1 MNKINQ
7 LDIISSYSDNSIW
20 DKLFLVEFSNTKY
33 WNEQL
38 SQIVP
43 FIESE
48 IQSIVDSKTSW
59 KNTFLKFKKLCSFA
73 DYFVNFIHIY
83 KSMNKTSKT
92 TNEFLDKASEVT
104 DEMWT
109 KVTSNE
115 EVIKKFRQLQNI
127 TKSSSKKVIIADWL
141 KNLFDAHQ
149 NGHKK
154 NQYNKHYSKLQSS
167 IEDFNA
173 HNDAILK
180 STKSSIFVNSS
191 DKEQLIGI
199 PGSILKVAKKNATAK
214 GLNGWLF
221 YISEHNILSVC
232 ANAKNREFRE
242 RAYKKYQS
250 THSNGQHITKNNAI
264 IKKIMLNKHNIAN
277 VLNKTNYADLVIS
290 NHLLNTKHK
299 VNKYL
304 DKMELG
310 VEEKALEII
319 SDMKLMAKADNVRK
333 LKPWDYYYYFAQLE
347 KKHKNKS
354 VKFKEYFSF
363 NDAFPKIIDYFE
375 KQLHLK
381 FELISHDKKDFNSFY
396 YKITDKN
403 TGHIMHLIF
412 SPFEKANRSGCY
424 QYDISTKAKFGNETT
439 SSVQYIECDINVN
452 NFSFF
457 ELSCL
462 IHEFGHAFH
471 SFLSKDE
478 DAYSK
483 NVSYSWDLIE
493 MPSQFLEFLVF
504 DYNFMKKISKKPISK
519 QNFLSLISAEQYF
532 EAYHI
537 YRNIKRNRIIFNTYL
552 NFRPYSQTN
561 IHAEVTKMMEQEGII
576 YNISQDSYMSYD
588 NYLSDY
594 APVGYIYLLSA
605 QIAQKIERKDIRFI
619 FDNLFNSSQRIG
631 FKDKLNQFVDISD
644 LDINSHI
651 NKELPIYTY

>member
-20 DKLFLVEFSNTKY
+20 DSLFLVEFSNNKY
-33 WNEQL
+33 WNDQL
-38 SQIVP
+38 LKITQ
-43 FIESE
+43 F
-48 IQSIVDSKTSW
+48 VDSEVESILGSETSW
-59 KNTFLKFKKLCSFA
+59 KNTFLRFKKLAAFA
-73 DYFVNFIHIY
+73 DYLVNFIHIY
-83 KSMNKTSKT
+83 KSMNKTSKSI
-92 TNEFLDKASEVT
+92 NDFLDKANEAT
-104 DEMWT
+104 DEIWI

-115 EVIKKFRQLQNI
+115 DLIKKFKQLQNI
-127 TKSSSKKVIIADWL
+127 TKSQSKKVILSDWL
-141 KNLFDAHQ
+141 KNLFEAHQ

-167 IEDFNA
+167 IEDFNK
-173 HNDAILK
+173 HNDEILK
-180 STKSSIFVNSS
+180 GGRNSIFVSS
-191 DKEQLIGI
+191 KDKDTIAGI
-199 PGSILKVAKKNATAK
+199 PRSILKTAHKNATEK
-214 GLNGWLF
+214 NLGGWLF
-221 YISEHNILSVC
+221 YVSDHNILSIC
-232 ANAKNREFRE
+232 SHAKNRQLRE
-242 RAYKKYQS
+242 SAYKKYQT
-250 THSNGQHITKNNAI
+250 THVNGQHITKNNAI

-319 SDMKLMAKADNVRK
+319 TEMKAMALADNIRK

-347 KKHKNKS
+347 KKIKS
-354 VKFKEYFSF
+354 KAVKFKDYYSF
-363 NDAFPKIIDYFE
+363 NDAFPKIIDFFE

-381 FELISHDKKDFNSFY
+381 FELMGQSKKDYDSFY
-396 YKITDKN
+396 YKITDKK
-403 TGHIMHLIF
+403 TGNIMHLIF
-412 SPFEKANRSGCY
+412 SPFEKANKSGCY
-424 QYDISTKAKFGNETT
+424 QYDMSTKAKIGKETT
-439 SSVQYIECDINVN
+439 SCVQYIECDIDVN

-471 SFLSKDE
+471 SFLSQDE

-483 NVSYSWDLIE
+483 NVSYSWDLVE

-504 DYNFMKKISKKPISK
+504 DYNFMRKISKKPISK
-519 QNFLSLISAEQYF
+519 QNFLSMISSEQYF
-532 EAYHI
+532 EAYHV

-552 NFRPYSQTN
+552 NFRPYAQTN

-605 QIAQKIERKDIRFI
+605 QIAQKIDRSDIRFV

-631 FKDKLNQFVDISD
+631 FKEKLSQFVDISE

-651 NKELPIYTY
+651 NKELPIFTY

>member
-7 LDIISSYSDNSIW
+7 LDIIATYSDNSIW
-20 DKLFLVEFSNTKY
+20 DKLFLVEFSNNKY
-33 WNEQL
+33 WNDQL
-38 SQIVP
+38 LKIVP
-43 FIESE
+43 FVEAE
-48 IQSIVDSKTSW
+48 MESIVNSNTSW
-59 KNTFLKFKKLCSFA
+59 KNTFLRFKKLSSFA
-73 DYFVNFIHIY
+73 DYLVNFVHIY
-83 KSMNKTSKT
+83 KSINKTSKS
-92 TNEFLDKASEVT
+92 TNEFLDKASEIT
-104 DEMWT
+104 DDVWV
-109 KVTSNE
+109 KVTTNE
-115 EVIKKFRQLQNI
+115 SIIKKMRTLNN
-127 TKSSSKKVIIADWL
+127 TVKSQTRKVILSDWL
-141 KNLFDAHQ
+141 KNFFEAHQ
-149 NGHKK
+149 NGFKK

-167 IEDFNA
+167 IEDF
-173 HNDAILK
+173 HNHNNAILNSNK
-180 STKSSIFVNSS
+180 SAIFINTSEK
-191 DKEQLIGI
+191 DKISGI
-199 PGSILKVAKKNATAK
+199 PKSALRIARQNATAK
-214 GLNGWLF
+214 NFDGWLF
-221 YISEHNILSVC
+221 YVSEHNILTIC
-232 ANAKNREFRE
+232 ANAKNRQFRE
-242 RAYKKYQS
+242 LAYKKYQS

-310 VEEKALEII
+310 VEDRAIKII
-319 SDMKLMAKADNVRK
+319 NDMKAMAKEDNVRK

-347 KKHKNKS
+347 KQHKSKS
-354 VKFKEYFSF
+354 VKFKDYFSF
-363 NDAFPKIIDYFE
+363 DDAFPKIISYFE
-375 KQLHLK
+375 KNLHLK
-381 FELISHDKKDFNSFY
+381 FELVSHNKKDFNSFY
-396 YKITDKN
+396 YKITDNK
-403 TGHIMHLIF
+403 TGNVMHLIF
-412 SPFEKANRSGCY
+412 SPFEKPNKSGCY

-439 SSVQYIECDINVN
+439 PSVQYIECDIDFN

-471 SFLSKDE
+471 SFLSQDE

-483 NVSYSWDLIE
+483 NISYSWDLIE

-504 DYNFMKKISKKPISK
+504 DYEFMIKISKKAISK
-519 QNFLSLISAEQYF
+519 KDFLSLISSEQYF

-537 YRNIKRNRIIFNTYL
+537 YRSIKRNRIIFNTYL

-576 YNISQDSYMSYD
+576 YNISQDNYMSYD
-588 NYLSDY
+588 NYLTDY

-605 QIAQKIERKDIRFI
+605 QIAQKIERNDIRFI

-631 FKDKLNQFVDISD
+631 FKNKLNQFVDISE